1 MIELTQG
8 GKQPIVLPDGEQ
20 RAFLEDGDDVIQ
32 RAHCARTGCVPIGFG
47 EATGV
52 VRPAPAL

>member
-1 MIELTQG
+1 MHLNE
-8 GKQPIVLPDGEQ
+8 
-20 RAFLEDGDDVIQ
+20 
-32 RAHCARTGCVPIGFG
+32 AHDPARKSWVESANRTGCVPIGFG